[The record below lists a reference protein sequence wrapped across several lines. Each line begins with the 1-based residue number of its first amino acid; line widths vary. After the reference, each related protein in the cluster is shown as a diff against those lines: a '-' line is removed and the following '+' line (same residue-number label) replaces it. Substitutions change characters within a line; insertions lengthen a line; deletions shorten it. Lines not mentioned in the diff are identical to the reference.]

1 MRKHYLTN
9 VNESGLRVQS
19 VYKPLEKPTFNEWV
33 KYIRNQLIKKK

>member
-9 VNESGLRVQS
+9 VNESGLKIQS

-33 KYIRNQLIKKK
+33 KFIRNQLKTK